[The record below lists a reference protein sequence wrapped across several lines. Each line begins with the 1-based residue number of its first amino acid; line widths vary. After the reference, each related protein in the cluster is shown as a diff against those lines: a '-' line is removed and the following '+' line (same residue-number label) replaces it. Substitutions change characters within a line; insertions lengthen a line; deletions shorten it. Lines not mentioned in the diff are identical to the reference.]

1 MPVETLE
8 LGVNGMSCGHCAA
21 RVEKFIRQQVQSVE
35 DVKVDLEGRK
45 VTVRCDTSKA
55 GVKEI
60 AAAVE
65 AAGYS
70 PVLP

>member
-1 MPVETLE
+1 MPVGTVE

-21 RVEKFIRQQVQSVE
+21 RVEKFIRQQVQSAE
-35 DVKVDLEGRK
+35 EVKVDLEGRK
-45 VTVRCDTSKA
+45 VTVRCDTSRVDA
-55 GVKEI
+55 KEI